1 MPEFLHQVVA
11 KRERSNAIGVPGYFS
26 RMLEEQ
32 LQRSYA
38 ALTTANSSTTV
49 IVGPSQNF
57 GNIARIVGNIYVREH
72 SYSRVDAYIRANVYQ
87 HQQMFSTP
95 ETHSHEGNELRLVLD
110 SVSFNTFRYNC
121 YWCGVDLVAPERIS
135 RIEVVYDGASV

>member
-1 MPEFLHQVVA
+1 MSEFLHQVVA
-11 KRERSNAIGVPGYFS
+11 KRERSNVLMPNYLS

-32 LQRSYA
+32 FQRSYA
-38 ALTTANSSTTV
+38 ALSTAHSSTTV

-57 GNIARIVGNIYVREH
+57 GNIARVTENIYVREH

-110 SVSFNTFRYNC
+110 SVSFNAFRYNC
-121 YWCGVDLVAPERIS
+121 YWCGVDLVAPERIT
-135 RIEVVYDGASV
+135 RNEVVYDGASV